1 MLVYQAFLTLSG
13 QRTGSGFGI
22 NPIQVSEMLAYNK
35 AFKLCHDTDFIEF
48 MSLLDVE
55 YRNYTYKE
63 QEKKQEQ
70 SKKNSARKLKTR

>member
-35 AFKLCHDTDFIEF
+35 AFNLCHNTDFIEF

-55 YRNYTYKE
+55 YRNFTYKE
-63 QEKKQEQ
+63 QEKQQEQ
-70 SKKNSARKLKTR
+70 TKKNRKLKTR